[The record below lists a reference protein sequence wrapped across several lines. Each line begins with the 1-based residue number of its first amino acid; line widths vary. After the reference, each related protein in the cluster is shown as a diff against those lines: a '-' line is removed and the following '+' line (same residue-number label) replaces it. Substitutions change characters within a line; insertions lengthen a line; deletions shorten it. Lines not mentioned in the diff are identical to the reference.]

1 MIFRTFPV
9 HCGSVTV
16 GWDAD
21 NDTFYARGTNTAGR
35 RVWEYA
41 NGMPTLAQ
49 LRAVL
54 CGHRVTLHGV
64 DATSLLHDMDISRQ
78 RASRT
83 ASRCTRG
90 GR

>member
-16 GWDAD
+16 GWDSD
-21 NDTFYARGTNTAGR
+21 NATFYARGTNTAGR
-35 RVWEYA
+35 RMWEYA
-41 NGMPTLAQ
+41 SGMPTLAQ

-54 CGHRVTLHGV
+54 FGHRVTLHAV
-64 DATSLLHDMDISRQ
+64 DATRLLHDVDASRQ